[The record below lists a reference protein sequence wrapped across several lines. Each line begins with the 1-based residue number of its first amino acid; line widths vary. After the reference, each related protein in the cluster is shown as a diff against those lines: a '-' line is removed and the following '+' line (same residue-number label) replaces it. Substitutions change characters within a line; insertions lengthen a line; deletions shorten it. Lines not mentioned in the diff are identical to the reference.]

1 MLVDRVPAGGPP
13 SERSAKSAGNLGG
26 HADTRRSG
34 LEQLPRRLLTRGL
47 KTRVAGVLLISALTT
62 FAVCRFSSSL
72 SVPEFALLDLLLSSR
87 PAQAP
92 DPRIVIV
99 GVERADIERH
109 QETRLAECACQLVR
123 RDDLGAAISRMKH
136 AGARVVGVDISFSRA
151 CPVGLPERRAHD
163 GPLVAALLGP
173 PDTVLVADTG
183 STPDKLFFE
192 APPRGFLPASDLLIG
207 SPVLYN
213 PHGVIRG
220 VSLVQRGAP
229 PEVPRN
235 GTEHLVVLGEQVPP
249 LSAAV
254 YAAYAGVPWE
264 LPEPLDATHVKVA
277 DQVVPVWAQ
286 ERIRL
291 MGPLLA
297 HQEQPASDHAMLINW
312 VGRTG
317 TFPVYGLR
325 EVLSAKAEDLRAR
338 FGGRIVLIGSLQDRK
353 RSALLGDAVRRTA
366 PLVDQSGEAAMS
378 GVEIHANA
386 LNTLLQHRWIRTVST
401 PMAWL
406 VIFAAAVLA
415 SCAFRYLGTW
425 RALIVAVVEAET
437 VVVAA
442 QLLIRYDVWLYAA
455 VTVEAIAVSSVTT
468 VLLRLTLASDQ
479 VKRLTGQI
487 EARDSVASTL
497 VHDLKQPLA
506 AISALAEV
514 LRMQQQRGTTP
525 SPELLAR
532 IQQQVQMAFGDIDE
546 FLILDHHRELV
557 LECSDFD
564 VAALAKDLAVAHGAR
579 SPVHRIE
586 VVAPPGGVR
595 LSGDPRYLARALS
608 NLLDNAIK
616 YWPDGGTILV
626 SIAPGPPVCLIRV
639 ADGGIGIPAEKMG
652 KVFEPYERAVPDAL
666 QVPGT
671 GIGLSSV
678 RRIAQAHGGDVWA
691 ESKVGEGSTFTI
703 ALPTELPPSTSAPQ

>member
-1 MLVDRVPAGGPP
+1 M
-13 SERSAKSAGNLGG
+13 
-26 HADTRRSG
+26 
-34 LEQLPRRLLTRGL
+34 
-47 KTRVAGVLLISALTT
+47 LISLLTT

-109 QETRLAECACQLVR
+109 QANRLAECACQLIR
-123 RDDLGAAISRMKH
+123 RDDLGAAISRTKH
-136 AGARVVGVDISFSRA
+136 AGACVVGVDISFSQA

-163 GPLVAALLGP
+163 GPLVAALLEP

-192 APPRGFLPASDLLIG
+192 APPRGFLPTTDVLIG

-220 VSLVQRGAP
+220 VSLVQCGAP
-229 PEVPRN
+229 PETPRN
-235 GTEHLVVLGEQVPP
+235 GTEHLVMLGEQVPP

-254 YAAYAGVPWE
+254 YSAYVGVPWE
-264 LPEPLDATHVKVA
+264 LPEPIDDTHVRVA
-277 DQVVPVWAQ
+277 DLVVPVWAH
-286 ERIRL
+286 ERTRL
-291 MGPLLA
+291 MTSLMSG
-297 HQEQPASDHAMLINW
+297 QEQPTSDYAMLIDW
-312 VGRTG
+312 AGPTG
-317 TFPVYGLR
+317 TFPVYGLS
-325 EVLSAKAEDLRAR
+325 EVLRAEPEELKKR

-353 RSALLGDAVRRTA
+353 RSALLGSAVRRAT
-366 PLVDQSGEAAMS
+366 PLVDQSAEAAMS

-386 LNTLLQHRWIRTVST
+386 LNTLLQRRWIRPVST
-401 PMAWL
+401 PVAWV

-415 SCAFRYLGTW
+415 SCAFRFLGIW
-425 RALIVAVVEAET
+425 RALIVALVEAET

-442 QLLIRYDVWLYAA
+442 QLLIRHDVWLYAA
-455 VTVEAIAVSSVTT
+455 VTVEGIAVSSVATA
-468 VLLRLTLASDQ
+468 LLGLAMASDQ

-546 FLILDHHRELV
+546 FLTLDHHRELV

-579 SPVHRIE
+579 SPVHRVE
-586 VVAPPGGVR
+586 VVAPPEGVW
-595 LSGDPRYLARALS
+595 LAGDPRYLARALS

-616 YWPDGGTILV
+616 YWPEGGTILV
-626 SIAPGPPVCLIRV
+626 SIAPGPPVCLVRV
-639 ADGGIGIPAEKMG
+639 ADGGIGIPAEKIG
-652 KVFEPYERAVPDAL
+652 RVFEPYERAVPEGL

-678 RRIAQAHGGDVWA
+678 RRIAQAHGGDVWV
-691 ESKVGEGSTFTI
+691 ESKVGQGSVFTL
-703 ALPTELPPSTSAPQ
+703 ALPTEPPPSTSAPQ